1 MFITR
6 DGGQMAPVLCFTE
19 IWFRLLSNRECYR
32 QVSYRAKSWSFEES
46 LTVLQLL
53 KRVDL
58 LPESVLVVRN
68 GQLVTEDQRL
78 APGDEV
84 KIVSVISGG

>member
-1 MFITR
+1 MRVTYR
-6 DGGQMAPVLCFTE
+6 D
-19 IWFRLLSNRECYR
+19 
-32 QVSYRAKSWSFEES
+32 KSWSFDKS

-53 KRVDL
+53 KRVDI

-68 GQLVTEDQRL
+68 GKLVTEDQHL
-78 APGDEV
+78 MPGDEV

>member
-1 MFITR
+1 MDVVYR
-6 DGGQMAPVLCFTE
+6 
-19 IWFRLLSNRECYR
+19 NR
-32 QVSYRAKSWSFEES
+32 SWIFEES
-46 LTVLQLL
+46 LTVLQML

-68 GQLVTEDQRL
+68 GKLVTEDQRL
-78 APGDEV
+78 VPGDKV

>member
-1 MFITR
+1 MDVVYR
-6 DGGQMAPVLCFTE
+6 DRS
-19 IWFRLLSNRECYR
+19 WF
-32 QVSYRAKSWSFEES
+32 FEES
-46 LTVLQLL
+46 LTVLQML

-68 GQLVTEDQRL
+68 GNLVTEDQRL
-78 APGDEV
+78 EPGDKV

>member
-1 MFITR
+1 MDVVYR
-6 DGGQMAPVLCFTE
+6 D
-19 IWFRLLSNRECYR
+19 
-32 QVSYRAKSWSFEES
+32 KSWFFEES
-46 LTVLQLL
+46 LTVLQML

-68 GQLVTEDQRL
+68 DKLVTEDQRL
-78 APGDEV
+78 EPGDKV

>member
-1 MFITR
+1 M
-6 DGGQMAPVLCFTE
+6 
-19 IWFRLLSNRECYR
+19 
-32 QVSYRAKSWSFEES
+32 QVTYRAKSWSFEES